1 MAQIPQ
7 LFALLNERFKH
18 LAPLPHISFPMGS
31 VLRNSIVSYIMTMF
45 S

>member
-7 LFALLNERFKH
+7 LFVLLNECFKH
-18 LAPLPHISFPMGS
+18 LVPLPHLSFPMGS
-31 VLRNSIVSYIMTMF
+31 VLRNPIVSYIMTMF